1 MCMARKKKV
10 KQNSSRNSNRNS
22 SRLTHEGRKMQHEQ
36 LLLREIGKD
45 GERKTKKI
53 IDHAT
58 TAKVVVIFPTRNEE
72 TTIKACIQVARK
84 SKYKPL
90 IVVSDGHSSDKT
102 RDIVKKCGATFVMP
116 QERLHPG
123 KGAAMIEGLKA
134 ALQKNPDVIV
144 FMDADIMNLT
154 AEWIDLLVDS
164 IMIEG
169 YDMSR
174 GWYLRAPSDAS
185 VTKLVAKPLLWT
197 FFPEIWHYEQPLSG
211 EIAAKADVWKK
222 LIKMDPPDGWG
233 VDVWLLIETAMSGYK
248 IKEVFLGTK
257 SHRSY
262 LSYATDVSKLAK
274 MGEQVGLAIIQE
286 AIKYQRIDN
295 CMQTKV

>member
-1 MCMARKKKV
+1 MVNRKRKKYHRNANGTSHLTFV
-10 KQNSSRNSNRNS
+10 GQEMKQEQRLMRSVSRN
-22 SRLTHEGRKMQHEQ
+22 GQ
-36 LLLREIGKD
+36 
-45 GERKTKKI
+45 KKAEKI
-53 IDHAT
+53 MSQAVK
-58 TAKVVVIFPTRNEE
+58 ARVAVVFPTRNEAS
-72 TTIKACIQVARK
+72 TIGSCIEVTRR

-102 RDIVKKCGATFVMP
+102 MEVAKKAGAQVVMP

-123 KGAAMIEGLKA
+123 KGAAMVAGIKA
-134 ALQKNPDVIV
+134 ALERNPDVIV
-144 FMDADIMNLT
+144 FMDADIMNLSP
-154 AEWIDLLVDS
+154 EWIDLLVDS

-169 YDMSR
+169 YDMAR

-197 FFPEIWHYEQPLSG
+197 FFPEISHYEQPLSG
-211 EIAAKADVWKK
+211 EVAAKDEVWRK
-222 LIKMDPPDGWG
+222 LVEMDPPDGWG
-233 VDVWLLIETAMSGYK
+233 VDVWFLIETAMAGYK

-257 SHRSY
+257 NHRSY

-286 AIKYQRIDN
+286 AAKYQRIDN
-295 CMQTKV
+295 CMQTRV

>member
-1 MCMARKKKV
+1 MVRKNGKRRTRNP
-10 KQNSSRNSNRNS
+10 NS
-22 SRLTHEGRKMQHEQ
+22 LTHEGRKMRHEE
-36 LLLREIGKD
+36 LLLREVGKN
-45 GERKTKKI
+45 GQAKTKNIMKR
-53 IDHAT
+53 AKL
-58 TAKVVVIFPTRNEE
+58 AKVVVVFPTRNEE
-72 TTIKACIQVARK
+72 TTIRACIETARK
-84 SKYKPL
+84 SKYNPV
-90 IVVSDGHSSDKT
+90 IIVSDGHSSDKT
-102 RDIVKKCGATFVMP
+102 RDIAKKCGATVVMP

-123 KGAAMIEGLKA
+123 KGAAMVEGMKA
-134 ALQKNPDVIV
+134 ALQKNPDVIL
-144 FMDADIMNLT
+144 FLDADLMNLT
-154 AEWIDLLVDS
+154 PEWVNLLVDS
-164 IMIEG
+164 IVIEG

-211 EIAAKADVWKK
+211 EVAAKDEVWKK
-222 LIKMDPPDGWG
+222 LIEMDPPDGWG
-233 VDVWLLIETAMSGYK
+233 VDVWFLIETAMSGYK

>member
-1 MCMARKKKV
+1 MVRKKKV
-10 KQNSSRNSNRNS
+10 SRKKNAASV
-22 SRLTHEGRKMQHEQ
+22 THEGRKMQHEQ
-36 LLLREIGKD
+36 LLLREVGKN
-45 GERKTKKI
+45 GENKTRRIMQK
-53 IDHAT
+53 AT
-58 TAKVVVIFPTRNEE
+58 AAKVVVVFPTRNEQ
-72 TTIKACIQVARK
+72 TTIKACIDTARK
-84 SKYKPL
+84 SKYKPS
-90 IVVSDGHSSDKT
+90 IIVSDGHSSDKT
-102 RDIVKKCGATFVMP
+102 RDIAKKCGATVVMP

-123 KGAAMIEGLKA
+123 KGAAMVEGIKA
-134 ALQKNPDVIV
+134 ALQKKPDVIA
-144 FMDADIMNLT
+144 FLDADIMNLT
-154 AEWIDLLVDS
+154 PEWIDLLVDS
-164 IMIEG
+164 IMVEG

-185 VTKLVAKPLLWT
+185 VTKLVAKPMLWT

-211 EIAAKADVWKK
+211 EIAAKDEIWKK
-222 LIKMDPPDGWG
+222 LVEMDPPDGWG
-233 VDVWLLIETAMSGYK
+233 VDVWFLIETAMAGYK

-295 CMQTKV
+295 AAQTRV

>member
-1 MCMARKKKV
+1 MARKK
-10 KQNSSRNSNRNS
+10 
-22 SRLTHEGRKMQHEQ
+22 RLGRKKNGMSVTHEGRKMQHEQ
-36 LLLREIGKD
+36 LLLREVGKNS
-45 GERKTKKI
+45 EKKTRRIMQK
-53 IDHAT
+53 AT
-58 TAKVVVIFPTRNEE
+58 AAKVVVIFPTRNEE
-72 TTIKACIQVARK
+72 TTIKACIDTARK
-84 SKYKPL
+84 SKYKPS
-90 IVVSDGHSSDKT
+90 IIVSDGHSSDKT
-102 RDIVKKCGATFVMP
+102 RDIAKKCGATVVMP

-123 KGAAMIEGLKA
+123 KGAAMVEGMKA
-134 ALQKNPDVIV
+134 ALQKKPDVIA
-144 FMDADIMNLT
+144 FLDADIMNLT
-154 AEWIDLLVDS
+154 PEWTDLLVDS
-164 IMIEG
+164 IMVEG

-185 VTKLVAKPLLWT
+185 VTKLVAKPMLWT

-211 EIAAKADVWKK
+211 EIAAKDEVWKR
-222 LIKMDPPDGWG
+222 LVEMDPPDGWG
-233 VDVWLLIETAMSGYK
+233 VDVWFLIETAMAGYK

-295 CMQTKV
+295 AAQTRV

>member
-1 MCMARKKKV
+1 MPSKKKV
-10 KQNSSRNSNRNS
+10 QKKGNVKKSTA
-22 SRLTHEGRKMQHEQ
+22 LTHEGRTLRHEQ
-36 LLLREIGKD
+36 LLLRDVGSN
-45 GERKTKKI
+45 GEKKI
-53 IDHAT
+53 KRIMKAAT
-58 TAKVVVIFPTRNEE
+58 AAKVVVVLPTRNEE
-72 TTIKACIQVARK
+72 TTIKACIETARR
-84 SKYKPL
+84 SKYKPI

-102 RDIVKKCGATFVMP
+102 VDVAKKNGATVVMP

-123 KGAAMIEGLKA
+123 KGAAMVEGVKA
-134 ALQKNPDVIV
+134 GLAKNPDVIL
-144 FMDADIMNLT
+144 FLDADIMNLT
-154 AEWIDLLVDS
+154 PEWIDLLVDS

-169 YDMSR
+169 FDMSR

-211 EIAAKADVWKK
+211 EIAAKSDVWKK
-222 LIKMDPPDGWG
+222 LVALDPPDGWG
-233 VDVWLLIETAMSGYK
+233 VDVWLLIETAMAGYK

-262 LSYATDVSKLAK
+262 LSYSTDVSKLAK
-274 MGEQVGLAIIQE
+274 MGEQVGLAIIQQ

>member
-1 MCMARKKKV
+1 MVRKK
-10 KQNSSRNSNRNS
+10 
-22 SRLTHEGRKMQHEQ
+22 RLGRKKNAASVTHEGRKMQHEQ
-36 LLLREIGKD
+36 LLLREVGKN
-45 GERKTKKI
+45 GENKTRRIMQK
-53 IDHAT
+53 AT
-58 TAKVVVIFPTRNEE
+58 AAKVVVVFPTRNEQ
-72 TTIKACIQVARK
+72 TTIKACIDTARK
-84 SKYKPL
+84 SKYKPS
-90 IVVSDGHSSDKT
+90 IIVSDGHSSDKT
-102 RDIVKKCGATFVMP
+102 RDIAKKCGATVVMP

-123 KGAAMIEGLKA
+123 KGAAMVEGIKA
-134 ALQKNPDVIV
+134 ALQKKPDVIA
-144 FMDADIMNLT
+144 FLDADIMNLT
-154 AEWIDLLVDS
+154 PEWIDLLVDS
-164 IMIEG
+164 IMVEG

-185 VTKLVAKPLLWT
+185 VTKLVAKPMLWT

-211 EIAAKADVWKK
+211 EIAAKDEIWKK
-222 LIKMDPPDGWG
+222 LVEMDPPDGWG
-233 VDVWLLIETAMSGYK
+233 VDVWFLIETAMAGYK

-295 CMQTKV
+295 AAQTRV

>member
-1 MCMARKKKV
+1 MARKKSAK
-10 KQNSSRNSNRNS
+10 KLKSSRRKLNGM
-22 SRLTHEGRKMQHEQ
+22 THEGRKMQHEQ
-36 LLLREIGKD
+36 LLLKD
-45 GERKTKKI
+45 VGNNHERRTERIMEK
-53 IDHAT
+53 AT
-58 TAKVVVIFPTRNEE
+58 AAKVVVVFPTRNEE
-72 TTIKACIQVARK
+72 TTIKACIDNARK
-84 SKYKPL
+84 SKYKPS

-102 RDIVKKCGATFVMP
+102 RDIAKKAGVTVVMP
-116 QERLHPG
+116 PERLHPG
-123 KGAAMIEGLKA
+123 KGAAMVEGIKA
-134 ALQKNPDVIV
+134 ALKQNPDVIV
-144 FMDADIMNLT
+144 FLDADIMNLT
-154 AEWIDLLVDS
+154 PEWIDLLVDS
-164 IMIEG
+164 ILVEG
-169 YDMSR
+169 YDMAR

-185 VTKLVAKPLLWT
+185 VTKLVAKPMLWT

-211 EIAAKADVWKK
+211 EVAAKDEVWKK
-222 LIKMDPPDGWG
+222 LIDMDPPDGWG
-233 VDVWLLIETAMSGYK
+233 IDVWCLIETAMAGYK

>member
-1 MCMARKKKV
+1 MARKKRAKRR
-10 KQNSSRNSNRNS
+10 KNSNT
-22 SRLTHEGRKMQHEQ
+22 LTHEGRKMRHEE
-36 LLLREIGKD
+36 LLLREVGRN
-45 GERKTKKI
+45 GERRTKNI
-53 IDHAT
+53 MRRAT
-58 TAKVVVIFPTRNEE
+58 AAKVVVVFPTRNEG
-72 TTIKACIQVARK
+72 TTIQACIEATRK

-102 RDIVKKCGATFVMP
+102 RDVAKKCGATVVMP

-123 KGAAMIEGLKA
+123 KGAAMVEGIKA

-144 FMDADIMNLT
+144 FLDADIMNLT
-154 AEWIDLLVDS
+154 PEWIDLLVDS
-164 IMIEG
+164 IMVEG
-169 YDMSR
+169 YDMAR

-211 EIAAKADVWKK
+211 EIAAKDEVWKK
-222 LIKMDPPDGWG
+222 LVEMDPPDGWG
-233 VDVWLLIETAMSGYK
+233 VDVWFLIETAMAGYK

-295 CMQTKV
+295 CMQTRV

>member
-1 MCMARKKKV
+1 MAVKKSRKRKK
-10 KQNSSRNSNRNS
+10 SLTFARNKKEHDRSILPEIMRN
-22 SRLTHEGRKMQHEQ
+22 
-36 LLLREIGKD
+36 

-53 IDHAT
+53 MQRAT
-58 TAKVVVIFPTRNEE
+58 AAKVVVVFPTRNEE
-72 TTIKACIQVARK
+72 TTIKACIDTARK

-102 RDIVKKCGATFVMP
+102 RDIAKKCGATVVMP

-123 KGAAMIEGLKA
+123 KGAAMVEGIKA
-134 ALQKNPDVIV
+134 ALQKKPDVIA
-144 FMDADIMNLT
+144 FLDADIMNLT
-154 AEWIDLLVDS
+154 PEWIDLLVDS
-164 IMIEG
+164 IMVEG

-185 VTKLVAKPLLWT
+185 VTKLVAKPMLWT

-211 EIAAKADVWKK
+211 EIAAKDEVWKK
-222 LIKMDPPDGWG
+222 LVDMDPPDGWG
-233 VDVWLLIETAMSGYK
+233 VDVWFLIETAMAGYK

-295 CMQTKV
+295 AAQTRV